1 MEQQIIDTAINIL
14 QPVMESAMVLSA
26 EYAKACN
33 RSFVT
38 SMDLKYAMRY
48 CAMNTV
54 GKHSGTLFP
63 EIYTSD
69 ESSDEEED
77 EIETVE
83 ETENDFTRY
92 SGDDETF
99 NKMNEAFD
107 TWEEWVP
114 YSPIEKMLKDAI
126 DKQE

>member
-1 MEQQIIDTAINIL
+1 MEQQFIDTAINIL

-54 GKHSGTLFP
+54 GKYSGSLFP

-69 ESSDEEED
+69 ESSDEED